1 MNATQELRQNGKA
14 VLRSE
19 DGISLR
25 MIFNNLKGRNFDSPT
40 EHRDYLLYVAFAQM
54 HFQPGVVEFV
64 ERGKILDKAF
74 IQPL

>member
-1 MNATQELRQNGKA
+1 MNATQELRQNGKT
-14 VLRSE
+14 VLHSE

-25 MIFNNLKGRNFDSPT
+25 MIFNNLAGRNFDSPA
-40 EHRDYLLYVAFAQM
+40 EYRDYHQHVAFAQM

-64 ERGKILDKAF
+64 EQGRILDKAV

>member
-25 MIFNNLKGRNFDSPT
+25 MIFNNLKGRNFDRPA

-54 HFQPGVVEFV
+54 HFQPGVVELV
-64 ERGKILDKAF
+64 ERGKILDKVF

>member
-25 MIFNNLKGRNFDSPT
+25 MIFNNLKGRNFDNPA
-40 EHRDYLLYVAFAQM
+40 EHRDYLLYVAFAQI
-54 HFQPGVVEFV
+54 HCPPGGAEVV
-64 ERGKILDKAF
+64 ERGKNRHKAF